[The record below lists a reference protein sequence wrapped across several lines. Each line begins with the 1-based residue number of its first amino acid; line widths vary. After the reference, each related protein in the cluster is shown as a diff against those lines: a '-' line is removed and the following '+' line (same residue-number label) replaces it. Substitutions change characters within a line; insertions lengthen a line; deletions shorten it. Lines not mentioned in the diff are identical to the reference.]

1 MTAVLLLIGFVLTAI
16 NFAEA
21 QQPGKVPRIGLVSQG
36 SVAAV
41 ESLRLEALR
50 QGLRELGWVEGRNI
64 AIERRSAEGRRDRAD
79 IIAGEI
85 VRVVDVVVWSGG
97 VEAAKKI
104 KTIPVVFVGTSDPV
118 STGLVES
125 LARPGGNVTGLT
137 SLAPEL
143 GGKRLELL
151 KDSIPKLSRVA
162 FLFDPA
168 NSSNAVEL
176 EQLRGPAA
184 NLGLELRPIEA
195 RGPDEIV
202 PAFSMMIRERVEG
215 VSTASGTVNNT
226 IEHALSSWPSRTNLR
241 AFIMKV
247 NL

>member
-1 MTAVLLLIGFVLTAI
+1 MLGRIVLALTAMLLGHC
-16 NFAEA
+16 FLVEA

-36 SVAAV
+36 SVTAV
-41 ESLRLEALR
+41 ESLRLDALR
-50 QGLRELGWVEGRNI
+50 EGLRELGWVEGRNI
-64 AIERRSAEGRRDRAD
+64 AIERRSAEGKRDRAD
-79 IIAGEI
+79 VIADEI

-151 KDSIPKLSRVA
+151 KETSLRSPALFFYLTRLTQAMRWNWSNCAGRLPIWDWHFAPLRHEVLMRSRRH
-162 FLFDPA
+162 F
-168 NSSNAVEL
+168 
-176 EQLRGPAA
+176 Q
-184 NLGLELRPIEA
+184 
-195 RGPDEIV
+195 
-202 PAFSMMIRERVEG
+202 
-215 VSTASGTVNNT
+215 
-226 IEHALSSWPSRTNLR
+226 
-241 AFIMKV
+241 
-247 NL
+247 